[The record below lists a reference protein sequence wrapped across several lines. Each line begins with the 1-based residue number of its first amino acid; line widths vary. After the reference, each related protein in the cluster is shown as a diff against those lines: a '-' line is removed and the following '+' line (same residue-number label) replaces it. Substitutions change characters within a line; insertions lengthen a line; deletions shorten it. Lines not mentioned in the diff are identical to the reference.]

1 LNQIEIEDIKLW
13 IGELVIENK
22 LLQKK
27 IALIEMELNELKAKI
42 GANYNIQP
50 APSELE
56 NQN

>member
-1 LNQIEIEDIKLW
+1 MNQIELEDIKLW

-27 IALIEMELNELKAKI
+27 IAQMETELNELKAKI

-50 APSELE
+50 EPNESK

>member
-27 IALIEMELNELKAKI
+27 IAQIEIELLTLKDELKPD
-42 GANYNIQP
+42 IQSMP
-50 APSELE
+50 PEPKS
-56 NQN
+56 QN

>member
-50 APSELE
+50 MPLESE